1 MTTSAIAHQKIVSQ
15 EESLATRKDLL
26 MDWVR
31 RHDEYE
37 HVVAPSR
44 KVQLTTKRQPT
55 NTRKTDNDHNTK

>member
-37 HVVAPSR
+37 HAVAPS
-44 KVQLTTKRQPT
+44 
-55 NTRKTDNDHNTK
+55 